1 MHHDP
6 MKDSLFYKILAAVIL
21 VCVLVTL
28 LLVIHT
34 VELRS
39 SVSILSYIATEGL

>member
-1 MHHDP
+1 
-6 MKDSLFYKILAAVIL
+6 MKDSLFYRLLAAVIVIFVAL
-21 VCVLVTL
+21 TLVLV
-28 LLVIHT
+28 IRT

>member
-1 MHHDP
+1 
-6 MKDSLFYKILAAVIL
+6 MKDSLFYRLLAAVIVIFVIL
-21 VCVLVTL
+21 TLVLV
-28 LLVIHT
+28 VRT

>member
-1 MHHDP
+1 
-6 MKDSLFYKILAAVIL
+6 MKDSLFYRLLAAVIVIFVVL
-21 VCVLVTL
+21 TLVLV
-28 LLVIHT
+28 VRT